1 LPENRVKS
9 YLFPFLHIPIFYYK
23 TTIQAIKMDLKEL
36 ESGVNPSVHWYY
48 QSKKVPLFKYFKK
61 LHATQGKKIN
71 VIDFGSGSGF
81 FAYELLEA
89 FPQAIDR
96 VFLVDIGYSEAEMAA
111 TRGEQVEK
119 VHFIP
124 EGIEDSVVVMMDVL
138 EHIEDD
144 YAILEDIKRR
154 LGKNAHY
161 FITVPAF
168 MSLWSSHDVYLEH
181 YRRYTL
187 PSLRKLLDAKSCQVD
202 SHYYIYGAL
211 FPVAWIVRKIKNLV
225 KKDEEIPTSSDMGT
239 VPAPI
244 NALLKQANIFEM
256 NFRKINKLFG
266 ITAVS
271 EGVIKR

>member
-1 LPENRVKS
+1 
-9 YLFPFLHIPIFYYK
+9 
-23 TTIQAIKMDLKEL
+23 MDLKEL

-96 VFLVDIGYSEAEMAA
+96 VFLVDIGYSEEEMAA
-111 TRGEQVEK
+111 TRGQQVEK

-144 YAILEDIKRR
+144 YAILEDIKKR
-154 LGKNAHY
+154 LGQNAHY

-168 MSLWSSHDVYLEH
+168 MSLWSGHDVFLEH
-181 YRRYTL
+181 YRRYTIEMMEKTIRDAGL
-187 PSLRKLLDAKSCQVD
+187 TPVKSRYFFGLLFPFVIIIRFVKKTLVKQ
-202 SHYYIYGAL
+202 GAL
-211 FPVAWIVRKIKNLV
+211 KEKSELKLYPAWFNSFLVFMHKI
-225 KKDEEIPTSSDMGT
+225 ERHT
-239 VPAPI
+239 
-244 NALLKQANIFEM
+244 IFK
-256 NFRKINKLFG
+256 FNKLFG
-266 ITAVS
+266 LSVFCIC
-271 EGVIKR
+271 EKK